1 MNEKINIQDLS
12 SILVSQNTLT
22 KEEADNFIREFFALI
37 VSALDRDKYVKI
49 KGLGVFK
56 LIEVEARESM
66 NINTKERFEIPGYTK
81 VSFTPDASLRDTI
94 NKPFAH
100 FETVILNENTVFED
114 ANTVFSD
121 TNTVVSDTNTVV
133 SDTDT
138 VVSDTDTVT
147 EDQKEEKPMPD
158 EEKSMEEPAPE
169 ILPEPVFEET
179 ASSARKSAMK
189 IYIVLIVLLLTL
201 LGCMFF
207 FVNRTRMAKEERMP
221 NLDEEFVEMQVFE
234 DSSQCVQDDTIQLI
248 SSQTPIRGHA
258 EE

>member
-12 SILVSQNTLT
+12 SMLVSQNALT

-121 TNTVVSDTNTVV
+121 TNTVVSDTN
-133 SDTDT
+133 
-138 VVSDTDTVT
+138 TVT

>member
-207 FVNRTRMAKEERMP
+207 FVNRTRMAKEERMQ
-221 NLDEEFVEMQVFE
+221 NLDEKIIEPQVLE
-234 DSSQCVQDDTIQLI
+234 DTSLCVQDDSIHLI
-248 SSQTPIRGHA
+248 SSQTSVR
-258 EE
+258 

>member
-12 SILVSQNTLT
+12 SVLVSQNALT
-22 KEEADNFIREFFALI
+22 KEEADTFIREFFSLI

-56 LIEVEARESM
+56 LIEVDARESM

-114 ANTVFSD
+114 TNAVFRDANTIVRD
-121 TNTVVSDTNTVV
+121 ANTMF
-133 SDTDT
+133 TDT
-138 VVSDTDTVT
+138 ETAS
-147 EDQKEEKPMPD
+147 EDKKEEKPMPD

-169 ILPEPVFEET
+169 TPPEPVFEET
-179 ASSARKSAMK
+179 ASPARKSAMK
-189 IYIVLIVLLLTL
+189 IYFVLIVLLLTL
-201 LGCMFF
+201 LGCIFF
-207 FVNRTRMAKEERMP
+207 FVNRTRMAKEERMQK
-221 NLDEEFVEMQVFE
+221 LDEEFVEMQVLE
-234 DSSQCVQDDTIQLI
+234 DSLQCVQDDSIHLI
-248 SSQTPIRGHA
+248 SSQTPVRGHA

>member
-12 SILVSQNTLT
+12 SMLVSQNALT

-56 LIEVEARESM
+56 LIEVDARESM

-94 NKPFAH
+94 NKPFSH

-114 ANTVFSD
+114 TNAVVSDVNTVVSD
-121 TNTVVSDTNTVV
+121 ANTVVSDTETAF
-133 SDTDT
+133 
-138 VVSDTDTVT
+138 
-147 EDQKEEKPMPD
+147 EDKKEEKPMPG

-169 ILPEPVFEET
+169 ILSEPVFEET
-179 ASSARKSAMK
+179 ASPARKSAMK

-221 NLDEEFVEMQVFE
+221 NLDEEFVEIQVFE
-234 DSSQCVQDDTIQLI
+234 DSSQCVRDDTIHLI
-248 SSQTPIRGHA
+248 SSQTHC
-258 EE
+258 EESSNT

>member
-12 SILVSQNTLT
+12 SMLVSQNALT

-56 LIEVEARESM
+56 LIEVDARESM

-114 ANTVFSD
+114 ANTIVRDANAVVSD
-121 TNTVVSDTNTVV
+121 VNTVVSDTETAF
-133 SDTDT
+133 
-138 VVSDTDTVT
+138 
-147 EDQKEEKPMPD
+147 EDKKEEKPMPG

-169 ILPEPVFEET
+169 IMPEPVFEET

>member
-12 SILVSQNTLT
+12 SVLVSQNALA
-22 KEEADNFIREFFALI
+22 KEEADNFIREFFSLI

-56 LIEVEARESM
+56 LIEVDARESM

-114 ANTVFSD
+114 TNTVFRD
-121 TNTVVSDTNTVV
+121 ANTIVRDANTMFT
-133 SDTDT
+133 DTDT
-138 VVSDTDTVT
+138 AS
-147 EDQKEEKPMPD
+147 EDKKEEKPIPD

-169 ILPEPVFEET
+169 TPPEPVFEET
-179 ASSARKSAMK
+179 ASPTRKSAMK

-201 LGCMFF
+201 LGCIFF
-207 FVNRTRMAKEERMP
+207 FVNRTRMAKEERMQ
-221 NLDEEFVEMQVFE
+221 NLGEEFVEMQALE
-234 DSSQCVQDDTIQLI
+234 DSSQCVQDDSIHLI
-248 SSQTPIRGHA
+248 SSQTPVRGHA

>member
-1 MNEKINIQDLS
+1 M
-12 SILVSQNTLT
+12 LVSQNALT

-114 ANTVFSD
+114 TNTVFRNA
-121 TNTVVSDTNTVV
+121 NTMFT
-133 SDTDT
+133 DTDT
-138 VVSDTDTVT
+138 AS
-147 EDQKEEKPMPD
+147 EDKKEEKPMPD

>member
-12 SILVSQNTLT
+12 SMLVSQNALT

-121 TNTVVSDTNTVV
+121 TNTVVSDT
-133 SDTDT
+133 
-138 VVSDTDTVT
+138 DTVT
-147 EDQKEEKPMPD
+147 DDQKEEKPMPD

>member
-12 SILVSQNTLT
+12 SMLVSQNALT

-114 ANTVFSD
+114 TNTVFRD
-121 TNTVVSDTNTVV
+121 ANTMFT
-133 SDTDT
+133 DTDT
-138 VVSDTDTVT
+138 AS
-147 EDQKEEKPMPD
+147 EDKKEEKPMPD

-169 ILPEPVFEET
+169 TPPEPVFEET
-179 ASSARKSAMK
+179 ASPAHKSAMK

>member
-12 SILVSQNTLT
+12 SMLVSQNALT

-56 LIEVEARESM
+56 LIEVDARESM

-94 NKPFAH
+94 NRPFAH

-121 TNTVVSDTNTVV
+121 ANTVVSDTETAF
-133 SDTDT
+133 
-138 VVSDTDTVT
+138 
-147 EDQKEEKPMPD
+147 EDKKEEKPMPG
-158 EEKSMEEPAPE
+158 EEKRMEEPAPE
-169 ILPEPVFEET
+169 ILSEPVFEET

-234 DSSQCVQDDTIQLI
+234 DSSQCVRDDTIHLI
-248 SSQTPIRGHA
+248 SSQTPVRGHA

>member
-12 SILVSQNTLT
+12 SMLVSQNALT

-234 DSSQCVQDDTIQLI
+234 DSSQCVRDDTIHLI
-248 SSQTPIRGHA
+248 SSQTPVR
-258 EE
+258 

>member
-12 SILVSQNTLT
+12 SMLVSQNALT

-121 TNTVVSDTNTVV
+121 TNTVVSDT
-133 SDTDT
+133 
-138 VVSDTDTVT
+138 DTVT
-147 EDQKEEKPMPD
+147 DDQKEEKPMPD

-234 DSSQCVQDDTIQLI
+234 DSSQCVRDDTIQLI

>member
-12 SILVSQNTLT
+12 SVLVSQNALT
-22 KEEADNFIREFFALI
+22 KEEADNFIREFFSLI

-56 LIEVEARESM
+56 LIEVDARESM

-114 ANTVFSD
+114 TNAVFRDANTMF
-121 TNTVVSDTNTVV
+121 
-133 SDTDT
+133 TDT
-138 VVSDTDTVT
+138 ETAS
-147 EDQKEEKPMPD
+147 EDKKEEKPMPD

-169 ILPEPVFEET
+169 TPPEPVFEET
-179 ASSARKSAMK
+179 ASPARKSAMK

-201 LGCMFF
+201 LGCIFF
-207 FVNRTRMAKEERMP
+207 FVNRTRMAKEERMQ
-221 NLDEEFVEMQVFE
+221 NLDEEFVEMQVLE
-234 DSSQCVQDDTIQLI
+234 DSSQCVQDDSIHLI
-248 SSQTPIRGHA
+248 SSQTPVRGHV

>member
-12 SILVSQNTLT
+12 SVLVSQNALT
-22 KEEADNFIREFFALI
+22 KEEADNFIREFFSLI

-56 LIEVEARESM
+56 LIEVDARESM

-114 ANTVFSD
+114 TNTVFRD
-121 TNTVVSDTNTVV
+121 ANTIVRDANTMFT
-133 SDTDT
+133 DTDT
-138 VVSDTDTVT
+138 AS
-147 EDQKEEKPMPD
+147 EDKKEEKPMPD

-169 ILPEPVFEET
+169 TPPEPVFEET
-179 ASSARKSAMK
+179 ASPAHKSAMK

-201 LGCMFF
+201 LGCIFF
-207 FVNRTRMAKEERMP
+207 FVNRTRMAKEERMQK
-221 NLDEEFVEMQVFE
+221 LDEEFVEMQVLE
-234 DSSQCVQDDTIQLI
+234 DSLQCVQDDSIHLI
-248 SSQTPIRGHA
+248 SSQTPVRGHA

>member
-1 MNEKINIQDLS
+1 MTDEKMDDEAFEQLLNDFISSQLQDVEEPNL
-12 SILVSQNTLT
+12 SQNN
-22 KEEADNFIREFFALI
+22 KKD
-37 VSALDRDKYVKI
+37 
-49 KGLGVFK
+49 
-56 LIEVEARESM
+56 
-66 NINTKERFEIPGYTK
+66 
-81 VSFTPDASLRDTI
+81 DT
-94 NKPFAH
+94 
-100 FETVILNENTVFED
+100 LNE
-114 ANTVFSD
+114 A
-121 TNTVVSDTNTVV
+121 
-133 SDTDT
+133 
-138 VVSDTDTVT
+138 
-147 EDQKEEKPMPD
+147 MPD

-189 IYIVLIVLLLTL
+189 IYIVINVLLLAL

-221 NLDEEFVEMQVFE
+221 NLDEEFVERQVFE

>member
-12 SILVSQNTLT
+12 SVLVSQNALT
-22 KEEADNFIREFFALI
+22 KEEADNFIREFFSLI

-56 LIEVEARESM
+56 LIEVDARESM

-114 ANTVFSD
+114 TNAVFRDANTMF
-121 TNTVVSDTNTVV
+121 
-133 SDTDT
+133 TDT
-138 VVSDTDTVT
+138 ETAS
-147 EDQKEEKPMPD
+147 EDKKEEKPMPD

-169 ILPEPVFEET
+169 TPPEPVFEET
-179 ASSARKSAMK
+179 ASPARKSAMK

-201 LGCMFF
+201 LGCIFF
-207 FVNRTRMAKEERMP
+207 FVNRTRMAKEERMQK
-221 NLDEEFVEMQVFE
+221 LDEEFVEMQVLE
-234 DSSQCVQDDTIQLI
+234 DSLQCVQDDSIHLI
-248 SSQTPIRGHA
+248 SSQTPVRGHV

>member
-12 SILVSQNTLT
+12 SMLVSQNALT

-56 LIEVEARESM
+56 LIEVDARESM

-94 NKPFAH
+94 NKPFSH

-114 ANTVFSD
+114 TNAVVSD
-121 TNTVVSDTNTVV
+121 VNAVVSDVNTVVSDTETAF
-133 SDTDT
+133 
-138 VVSDTDTVT
+138 
-147 EDQKEEKPMPD
+147 EDKKEEKPMPG

-169 ILPEPVFEET
+169 IMPEPVFEET
-179 ASSARKSAMK
+179 ALPARKSAMK

-207 FVNRTRMAKEERMP
+207 FVNRTRMAKEERKP

-234 DSSQCVQDDTIQLI
+234 DSSQCVRDDTIHLI
-248 SSQTPIRGHA
+248 SSQTPVR
-258 EE
+258 

>member
-12 SILVSQNTLT
+12 SVLVSQNALT

-121 TNTVVSDTNTVV
+121 ANTVV

-147 EDQKEEKPMPD
+147 DDQKEEKPMPD

-207 FVNRTRMAKEERMP
+207 FVNRTRMAKEERKP

-234 DSSQCVQDDTIQLI
+234 DSSQCVRDDTIHLI
-248 SSQTPIRGHA
+248 SSQTPVR
-258 EE
+258 

>member
-12 SILVSQNTLT
+12 SVLVSQNALT
-22 KEEADNFIREFFALI
+22 KEEADNFIREFFSLI

-56 LIEVEARESM
+56 LIEVDARESM

-114 ANTVFSD
+114 TNAVFRDANIIVRDANTMF
-121 TNTVVSDTNTVV
+121 
-133 SDTDT
+133 TDT
-138 VVSDTDTVT
+138 ETAS
-147 EDQKEEKPMPD
+147 EDKKEEKPMPD

-169 ILPEPVFEET
+169 TPPEPVFEET
-179 ASSARKSAMK
+179 ASPARKSAMK

-201 LGCMFF
+201 LGCIFF
-207 FVNRTRMAKEERMP
+207 FVNRTRMAKEERMQ
-221 NLDEEFVEMQVFE
+221 NLDEEFVEMQVLE
-234 DSSQCVQDDTIQLI
+234 DSLQCVQDDSIHLI
-248 SSQTPIRGHA
+248 SSQTPVRGHA

>member
-12 SILVSQNTLT
+12 SVLVSQNALT
-22 KEEADNFIREFFALI
+22 KEEADNFIREFFSLI

-56 LIEVEARESM
+56 LIEVDARESM

-114 ANTVFSD
+114 TNAVFRDANTMF
-121 TNTVVSDTNTVV
+121 T
-133 SDTDT
+133 DTDT
-138 VVSDTDTVT
+138 AS
-147 EDQKEEKPMPD
+147 EDKKEEKPMSD

-169 ILPEPVFEET
+169 TPPEPVFEET
-179 ASSARKSAMK
+179 ASPARKSAMK

-201 LGCMFF
+201 LGCIFF
-207 FVNRTRMAKEERMP
+207 FVNRTQIAKEERMQ
-221 NLDEEFVEMQVFE
+221 NLDEEFVEMQVLE
-234 DSSQCVQDDTIQLI
+234 DSSQCVQDDSIHLI
-248 SSQTPIRGHA
+248 SSQTPVRGHA

>member
-12 SILVSQNTLT
+12 SMLVSQNALT

-121 TNTVVSDTNTVV
+121 TNTVVSDT
-133 SDTDT
+133 DT

-207 FVNRTRMAKEERMP
+207 FVNRTRMAKEERMQ

-234 DSSQCVQDDTIQLI
+234 DSSQCVRDDSIYLI
-248 SSQTPIRGHA
+248 SSQTPVRGHA
-258 EE
+258 GE